1 MGRKLLICSFLML
14 YLLTDLG
21 CAASQSKASGDYSKI
36 PPKSA
41 FEKVKYGSSY
51 EEVEKEL
58 GQNGLLI
65 SESQNEKFTRQIYRW
80 GDGKTP
86 CRVYLTFRNG
96 KLTYK
101 KYSGSCD

>member
-1 MGRKLLICSFLML
+1 MGRMRLICFMSLL
-14 YLLTDLG
+14 YLLCTFA
-21 CAASQSKASGDYSKI
+21 CAAATSRSAAAQVKI

-51 EEVEKEL
+51 EEVEREL
-58 GQNGLLI
+58 GQNGCLI
-65 SESQNEKFTRQIYRW
+65 SESRNETFTRTIYRW

-101 KYSGSCD
+101 KYSGSCN